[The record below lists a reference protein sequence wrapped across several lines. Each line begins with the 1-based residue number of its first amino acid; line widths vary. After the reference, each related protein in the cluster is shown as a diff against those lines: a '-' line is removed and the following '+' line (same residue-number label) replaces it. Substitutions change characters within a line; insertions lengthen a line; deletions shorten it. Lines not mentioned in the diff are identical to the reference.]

1 MEDHGQGPK
10 MSKVLSLDPAQAL
23 ERPDES
29 LRESLLSKA
38 YGSVSAKF
46 TKRIG
51 MHWLCATQPH
61 ISIAWLLR
69 FGSDTESYLCS
80 LSFPV

>member
-10 MSKVLSLDPAQAL
+10 MSKILSLDPAQAL

-51 MHWLCATQPH
+51 YAPH
-61 ISIAWLLR
+61 SR
-69 FGSDTESYLCS
+69 T
-80 LSFPV
+80 FP